1 MQCQIAE
8 LMKQIAVQR
17 VDGALQSLHGG
28 DERLDDAAFQ
38 VERRVLAVQVIL
50 NQLADIALIELIGDS
65 LPGLEIESGLIEATP
80 QALAVLRDETR
91 HQTAGHRRGHQKQSI
106 EQSAQE
112 QHHGA
117 AGFTTRK
124 EALL

>member
-1 MQCQIAE
+1 
-8 LMKQIAVQR
+8 
-17 VDGALQSLHGG
+17 
-28 DERLDDAAFQ
+28 
-38 VERRVLAVQVIL
+38 VIL